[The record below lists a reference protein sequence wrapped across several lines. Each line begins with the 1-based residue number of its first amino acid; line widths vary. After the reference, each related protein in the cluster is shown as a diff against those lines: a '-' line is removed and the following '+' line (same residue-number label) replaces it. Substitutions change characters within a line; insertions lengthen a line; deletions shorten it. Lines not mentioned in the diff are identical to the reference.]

1 MPASGARPVFQG
13 KPPLRGFG
21 LYVHW
26 PFCVSKCPYCDF
38 NSHVRERVDAARWQ
52 KAYLAELAGYA
63 EAGYG
68 RGETI
73 TSVFFGGGTP
83 SLMPPETAA
92 AILEAAHKYW
102 RFSDDVEV
110 TLEANPNSA
119 EAEKFT
125 AFAQAGINRL
135 SIGVQSFDE
144 TVLKFLGRAHDANE
158 ARHAIAAAQKAVPRY
173 SFDLI
178 YARPGQTAEAWRAE
192 LNDALE
198 LAGDHLSLYT
208 LTIEPN
214 TGFAGA
220 VARGALKPMDD
231 DAQAALYDLTQD
243 IMERAGLPAYEIS
256 NHARPASEKT
266 AGGESR
272 HNLVYWRSGEYLGIG
287 PGAHARLRDSTG
299 WRAIQNRRKP
309 EAWLEQVEQQGEGR
323 ESLTPVSHAER
334 AEEALMMG
342 LRLTEGV
349 YAANFRDACGLDL
362 NDVVPPERSAPL
374 EAAGLLIRRPEKIVA
389 TRDGRA
395 VLDGLLAKLLA

>member
-1 MPASGARPVFQG
+1 MPVSGASPVHQS
-13 KPPLRGFG
+13 KLPPRGFG

-52 KAYLAELAGYA
+52 RAYLAELAQYA

-68 RGETI
+68 RGETV

-92 AILEAAHKYW
+92 AILAEARRHW
-102 RFSDDVEV
+102 RFADDVEI

-119 EAEKFT
+119 EAEKFA
-125 AFAQAGINRL
+125 AFAQAGVNRL
-135 SIGVQSFDE
+135 SIGVQSFNE
-144 TVLKFLGRAHDANE
+144 GVLKFLGRAHDANE
-158 ARHAIAAAQKAVPRY
+158 ARRAIAAAQKAVPRY

-178 YARPGQTAEAWRAE
+178 YARPGQTAQDWRVE
-192 LNDALE
+192 LNEALA

-231 DAQAALYDLTQD
+231 DTQAALYDLTQE
-243 IMERAGLPAYEIS
+243 IMDAAGLPAYEIS
-256 NHARPASEKT
+256 NHAKL
-266 AGGESR
+266 GGESR
-272 HNLVYWRSGEYLGIG
+272 HNLVYWRSGQYLGLG
-287 PGAHARLRDSTG
+287 PGAHARLRGDQG
-299 WRAIQNRRKP
+299 WQAIQNRRKP
-309 EAWLEQVEQQGEGR
+309 EVWLEQVEQQGEGR
-323 ESLTPVSHAER
+323 ESLTPVGARER

-342 LRLTEGV
+342 LRLSEGV
-349 YAANFRDACGLDL
+349 YAENFRAACGLGL
-362 NDVVPPERSAPL
+362 NEVVPPQRSAPL
-374 EAAGLLIRRPEKIVA
+374 ETAGLLIRTPQKIVA
-389 TRDGRA
+389 TREGRA